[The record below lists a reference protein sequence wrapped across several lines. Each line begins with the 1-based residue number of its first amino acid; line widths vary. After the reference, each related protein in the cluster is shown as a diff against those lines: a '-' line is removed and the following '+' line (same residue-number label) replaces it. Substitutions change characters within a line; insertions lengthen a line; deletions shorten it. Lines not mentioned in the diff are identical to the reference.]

1 MCASGEIVAAYQP
14 YIVAQSDQ
22 RLFQKLK
29 LASISH
35 SDTPA
40 LVRSQPKIVFK
51 LSIIEQQLAS
61 VGVNYVRIW
70 NNAMEIF
77 EAGRHAILPTR
88 KTGG

>member
-29 LASISH
+29 LASISR

-40 LVRSQPKIVFK
+40 LIRSQPKNCFQTV
-51 LSIIEQQLAS
+51 
-61 VGVNYVRIW
+61 YY
-70 NNAMEIF
+70 
-77 EAGRHAILPTR
+77 
-88 KTGG
+88 